1 MSALLR
7 LPTLELLSLWSEL
20 EQCYHN
26 EHGFGGDTAEI
37 YAYRLQ
43 RHNPSRQAYRDGSSS
58 AKAAEAEAA
67 AEAYQILRA
76 TLDLFEEQRGCVIEV
91 DGCQLSL
98 WTCWD
103 FIHRVRVRVT
113 PNGGRK

>member
-26 EHGFGGDTAEI
+26 EHGYGGDTAEI

-43 RHNPSRQAYRDGSSS
+43 RHNPTRQHGREGS
-58 AKAAEAEAA
+58 ARKAEAEASS
-67 AEAYQILRA
+67 EAYQILRA
-76 TLDLFEEQRGCVIEV
+76 VLDLFAEQRE
-91 DGCQLSL
+91 
-98 WTCWD
+98 
-103 FIHRVRVRVT
+103 F
-113 PNGGRK
+113 GRSGTVVALIIACTSR